1 MTYSIVARCGTT
13 GQLGVAVQS
22 HFFSVGSVV
31 PWVEPGVGAVA
42 TQATAEVAHGPGTL
56 AQLRDGCDPAEALRL
71 VLDADPQA
79 SVRQLAAVDATGRVA
94 AHTGSECIVH
104 AGHVTGDGFSVQAN
118 MMLDPGVPE
127 AMATA
132 FAAEA
137 GSLATRLLGALDAA
151 EAAGGDIRGRQ
162 SAALLVMDGSPSSIL
177 GHDRLIDVRVDDHD
191 DPLGELRRLTE
202 LSVVYRAMGDADEAL
217 ATGDLDGALA
227 VYADSVA
234 RLPQHHEIPF
244 WQAVVLAGLGRD
256 DEARAA
262 AAPVFARADGERW
275 RELVR
280 RLPAT
285 GVLPDDAAE
294 RLLS

>member
-1 MTYSIVARCGTT
+1 
-13 GQLGVAVQS
+13 VAVQS

-42 TQATAEVAHGPGTL
+42 TQATAEVAHGPNTL
-56 AQLRDGCDPAEALRL
+56 AQLRDGRDPAEALRL

-79 SVRQLAAVDATGRVA
+79 SVRQLAAVDAMGRVA
-94 AHTGSECIVH
+94 AHTGGECIVH

-132 FAAEA
+132 FAAEV
-137 GSLATRLLGALDAA
+137 GPLATRLLGALDAA

-162 SAALLVMDGSPSSIL
+162 SAALLVMDGSPSIIA

-202 LSVVYRAMGDADEAL
+202 LSVLRDIIESAWNWHL
-217 ATGDLDGALA
+217 SHPDG
-227 VYADSVA
+227 YKD
-234 RLPQHHEIPF
+234 
-244 WQAVVLAGLGRD
+244 
-256 DEARAA
+256 
-262 AAPVFARADGERW
+262 
-275 RELVR
+275 
-280 RLPAT
+280 
-285 GVLPDDAAE
+285 
-294 RLLS
+294 